1 MRRITIIGGGQA
13 GLQLGIGLRQKAYD
27 VRIVTNRTANA
38 IRIGQVMSSQ
48 CMFDD
53 ALQTERDLGIDFWNS
68 ECPDI
73 DGIGL
78 NLPADDGSGLALDW
92 AYRLNN
98 PAKSVDQRIKFPG
111 WMNHF
116 QEIGGELAL
125 HEART
130 SDLEQFSKN
139 SDLVIVAS
147 GKADITDLF
156 ERDAA
161 RSPFEKPARA
171 LGMIYVAGIPH
182 DEPFSRVS
190 FNVIPGVGE
199 FFALPALT
207 TGGACDILIFQG
219 LPNGPMDC
227 WDDVHSPAEHLARG
241 KEIVRKFVP
250 WQAERCEN
258 MVLTD
263 ANGVLAGRLT
273 PTVRK
278 PVGRLPSGALVLGMA
293 DSVVL
298 NDPITGQGSNNA
310 AKCAHIYLDSILERG
325 YEPFDYA
332 WMQLTF
338 ERYWDYTRWAT
349 DFTNAFLMPPPPHV
363 ISILGAAQTSARI
376 GRAFVNGFNDP
387 RTLFPWLADPA
398 EADRFI
404 GEEASQVTPL

>member
-27 VRIVTNRTANA
+27 VRIVTNRTASD
-38 IRIGQVMSSQ
+38 IRVGQVMSSQ

-53 ALQTERDLGIDFWNS
+53 ALQIERDLGIDFWNH
-68 ECPDI
+68 ECPNI

-78 NLPADDGSGLALDW
+78 KLPADDGSGLVLDW
-92 AYRLNN
+92 AHRFDK

-111 WMNHF
+111 WMNYF
-116 QEIGGELAL
+116 QDIGGRLAL
-125 HEART
+125 HEVQI
-130 SDLEQFSKN
+130 SDLEQYSKD

-147 GKADITDLF
+147 GKADITGLF

-171 LGMIYVAGIPH
+171 LGMVYVTGIPH
-182 DEPFSRVS
+182 DEPFPIVT

-199 FFALPALT
+199 FFVIPALT
-207 TGGACDILIFQG
+207 TSGTCDILIFQG

-227 WDDVHSPAEHLARG
+227 WDDVHSPADYLARS
-241 KEIVRKFVP
+241 KEIIRKFVP
-250 WQAERCEN
+250 WQAERCET

-263 ANGVLAGRLT
+263 TNGVLAGRLT

-278 PVGRLPSGALVLGMA
+278 PVGRLPSGTLVLGMA
-293 DSVVL
+293 DFVVL

-310 AKCAHIYLDSILERG
+310 AKCAHIYLGSILERG
-325 YEPFDYA
+325 RDPFDLA

-338 ERYWDYTRWAT
+338 ERYWDYAKWST
-349 DFTNAFLMPPPPHV
+349 DFTNAFLKPPPPHV
-363 ISILGAAQTSARI
+363 IGVLGAAQISGRV

-404 GEEASQVTPL
+404 GEETSEISPC